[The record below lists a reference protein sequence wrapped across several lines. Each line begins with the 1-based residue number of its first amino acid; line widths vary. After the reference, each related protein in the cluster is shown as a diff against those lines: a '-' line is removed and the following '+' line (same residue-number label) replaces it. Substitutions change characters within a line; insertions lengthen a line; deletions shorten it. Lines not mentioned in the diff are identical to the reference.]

1 MTWRDVMCGDPRA
14 STSGGARARL
24 AGRRAGVTTEVSSS
38 SISET
43 ARD

>member
-14 STSGGARARL
+14 EDVGRTPPW